1 MKTLFGS
8 KTALRKNQFSIN
20 LFLILSGLS
29 FVFLIV
35 LAALSEGGA
44 LNDILY
50 GNDYFNDFYNSM
62 CDAGSRDVYTET
74 GVIYPPLSNMFF
86 YLISKMVPHKYVEL
100 EFKTGERRQ
109 IYTSGLCQIVLLLFI
124 VISILALGMLLY
136 DVLQRSTPKPGAF
149 LTAFSLTMSFPM
161 LYCIQRGNTVL
172 LALFL
177 CGVFVFYRNSENKVI
192 RELSYIA
199 LALAA
204 GFKIFPAL
212 FGLLL
217 FFDKKYKEAGRLV
230 LYGILAFFV
239 PFAFYGGFD
248 AFGHFIKNLFAFSGV
263 SSHYSIHGPS
273 VTSIL
278 SWFALGLDMDMGI
291 SLKVAKF
298 AILIIC
304 AFIIF
309 FSNEEWKKLIGI
321 AFVFANVDST
331 ARVYILIFLLL
342 PFVSFI
348 QSPPKGKKNVLYTIL
363 FCSLLITIPC
373 VWYFKMDSITE
384 VLTSGFGFD
393 INTINLLKK
402 GNVLSEPFIVFLF
415 EIILTV
421 DTALALKSRKK
432 KTIE

>member
-1 MKTLFGS
+1 MKSLNDSNTIL
-8 KTALRKNQFSIN
+8 KKNQFPVN
-20 LFLILSGLS
+20 LFLILSGIS
-29 FVFLIV
+29 FVCLII
-35 LAALSEGGA
+35 LSALSEGDA
-44 LNDILY
+44 LNDVLF
-50 GNDYFNDFYNSM
+50 GKDYFNDFYNSM

-74 GVIYPPLSNMFF
+74 GVIYPPLSSLFF
-86 YLISKMVPHKYVEL
+86 YLISKMVPHRYIVL
-100 EFKTGERRQ
+100 EKEQRDI
-109 IYTSGLCQIVLLLFI
+109 IYTNGVCQLVLLLFI
-124 VISILALGMLLY
+124 VVSILALGMLLY
-136 DVLQRSTPKPGAF
+136 DVLQRSTPKLGAF

-161 LYCIQRGNTVL
+161 LYCIQRGNTIM

-217 FFDKKYKEAGRLV
+217 IFDKKYKEAARLV
-230 LYGILAFFV
+230 IYGILAFFV

-248 AFGHFIKNLFAFSGV
+248 IFIEFLKNLFSFSSKA
-263 SSHYSIHGPS
+263 SSYSVQGTS
-273 VTSIL
+273 VTNLLTWL
-278 SWFALGLDMDMGI
+278 SLGFKLDFGIFLTLAKIAVWFG
-291 SLKVAKF
+291 
-298 AILIIC
+298 C

-348 QSPPKGKKNVLYTIL
+348 QSHPKGKKNVVYAIL

-373 VWYFKMDSITE
+373 AWYFYVDSIAE
-384 VLTSGFGFD
+384 AFNSALGLD
-393 INTINLLKK
+393 IVKSDWFNKI
-402 GNVLSEPFIVFLF
+402 NVLSEPFIVFLF

-421 DTALALKSRKK
+421 DTALALKGRKK